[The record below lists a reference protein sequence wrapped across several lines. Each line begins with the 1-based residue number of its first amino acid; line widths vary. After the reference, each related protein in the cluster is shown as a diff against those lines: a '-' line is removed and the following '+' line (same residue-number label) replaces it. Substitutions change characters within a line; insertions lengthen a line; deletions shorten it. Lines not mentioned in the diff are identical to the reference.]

1 MGQVDTTCQADKGL
15 KFVYRLLPGFSLG
28 NGLLQLAFLD
38 LLPLLELTCDRFQGI
53 AAPLHAPYD
62 AFELNAA
69 GWNMLYMGVGAVVYL
84 ILAVLIDM
92 AQSNPRL
99 LKTCSRD
106 PAVADEPFTPEDDV
120 VAEEAKCA
128 AQAADLAA
136 KRIKAPNVGLTGAP
150 DAAGAPAS
158 GGEAALIL
166 LNKMRKVY
174 GDKKVAVKGL
184 SYAIPRGEVFGFLGL
199 NVSMTVMPSRRNTFH
214 LCSRLVI
221 DADEIALSL
230 CFRLFSLHCYFYPC
244 RARASRPR

>member
-53 AAPLHAPYD
+53 NNPLHPPYD
-62 AFELNAA
+62 AFELNAT
-69 GWNMLYMGVGAVVYL
+69 GWNILYMGVGAVVYL
-84 ILAVLIDM
+84 VLAILIDM

-106 PAVADEPFTPEDDV
+106 PVVPDEPFVPEDDV
-120 VAEEAKCA
+120 VAEEAKCS

-136 KRIKAPNVGLTGAP
+136 KRIKAPNVGQTGEGVAP
-150 DAAGAPAS
+150 TGSDR
-158 GGEAALIL
+158 EAALIL
-166 LNKMRKVY
+166 LNKLRKVY

-199 NVSMTVMPSRRNTFH
+199 NVSHHGDN
-214 LCSRLVI
+214 
-221 DADEIALSL
+221 E
-230 CFRLFSLHCYFYPC
+230 
-244 RARASRPR
+244 